1 MTKLMRF
8 LKPYWGQIVIV
19 VVLLVGQTIA
29 NLYLP
34 DINARIIN
42 EGVVNGDIGFILRQ
56 GGFMLLVS
64 VLVLLLMI
72 GATYFSSKT
81 AMSLGRDLRKS
92 IFSKV
97 SSFSQTEI
105 DKFGTP
111 SLITRTT
118 NDVQQIQQV
127 VMMFLNIMASAPI
140 MLIGGVIMAIRQDA
154 PLSLSIAVIV
164 PVLVIVAG
172 VLMVKTM
179 PLFKSM
185 QKKLDRL
192 NQVVREKLS
201 GVRVIRAFIRT
212 DFEEKRYDEANL
224 DLTKTSMRVNRMMAI
239 LMPSIT
245 LVMYLSTVAI
255 IWFGGHRINSGEM
268 PIGNLTAFLTY
279 IMQILMSVMMSAMIF
294 IMIPR
299 AAASAERVNEV
310 LETEPTIQDTPDSRI
325 PEKTSPALRFRDVTF
340 AYPQAEKPVLSHLDF
355 EVRPGTTTAVIG
367 STGSGKSTLVNLIPR
382 FYDVTEGSIEIGG
395 VDIRSMPQKTLREKI
410 GFVPQ
415 KAFLFFGTVAS
426 NLRYGRKEATDEE
439 LWHALEVAQ
448 GKDFVQEMDGGLEAP
463 ISQGGS
469 NVSGG
474 QRQRLAIAR
483 ALVKK
488 PDIYVFDD
496 SFSALDFKTDA
507 KLRKALKNETE
518 NSAVIIVA
526 QRVSTIMD
534 ADQIIVLDRGAV
546 AGIGTHKELMKNC
559 EVYQEIVYS
568 QLSEEEIA

>member
-164 PVLVIVAG
+164 PILIIVAG

-325 PEKTSPALRFRDVTF
+325 PEKTSAALRFRDVTF

-355 EVRPGTTTAVIG
+355 EVCPGTTTAVIG

-546 AGIGTHKELMKNC
+546 AGIGTHKELMQNC

>member
-164 PVLVIVAG
+164 PVLIIVAG

-325 PEKTSPALRFRDVTF
+325 PEKTSAALRFRDVTF

-546 AGIGTHKELMKNC
+546 AGIGTHKALMKNC

>member
-8 LKPYWGQIVIV
+8 LKPYWVQVVIV

-34 DINARIIN
+34 DINAQIIN
-42 EGVVNGDIGFILRQ
+42 EGVVNGDIGFILQ
-56 GGFMLLVS
+56 KGGLMLLVS
-64 VLVLLLMI
+64 ILVLVLMI
-72 GATYFSSKT
+72 CATYFSSKT
-81 AMSLGRDLRKS
+81 AMSLGRDLRKG

-97 SSFSQTEI
+97 SGFSQTEI

-154 PLSLSIAVIV
+154 PLSISIAIIV
-164 PVLVIVAG
+164 PVLAIVAG
-172 VLMVKTM
+172 TLMVKTM

-212 DFEEKRYDEANL
+212 DFEEKRYDDANK
-224 DLTKTSMRVNRMMAI
+224 DLTGTSLRVNRMMAV

-255 IWFGGHRINSGEM
+255 IWFGGQRINSGDM

-279 IMQILMSVMMSAMIF
+279 IMQILMSVMMSAMMF

-310 LETEPTIQDTPDSRI
+310 LETEPSIQDTPDSTI
-325 PEKTSPALRFRDVTF
+325 PEKTSAVLRFRDVTF
-340 AYPQAEKPVLSHLDF
+340 TYPQAEAPVLSGLDF

-382 FYDVTEGSIEIGG
+382 FYDVTKGSIEIGG

-415 KAFLFFGTVAS
+415 KAFLFVGTVAS
-426 NLRYGRKEATDEE
+426 NLRYGRENATEEE

-448 GKDFVQEMDGGLEAP
+448 GRDFVQEIEEKLEAP
-463 ISQGGS
+463 ISQGGT

-483 ALVKK
+483 ALIKK

-507 KLRKALKNETE
+507 KLREALKDETK

-526 QRVSTIMD
+526 QRVSTIMN
-534 ADQIIVLDRGAV
+534 ADQIIVLDRGTV
-546 AGIGTHKELMKNC
+546 AGMGTHKELMESC
-559 EVYQEIVYS
+559 EVYREIVYS

>member
-325 PEKTSPALRFRDVTF
+325 PEKTSAALRFRDVTF

>member
-97 SSFSQTEI
+97 SGFSQTDI

-310 LETEPTIQDTPDSRI
+310 LETEPTIQDTPNSRI
-325 PEKTSPALRFRDVTF
+325 PEKTSAVLRFRDVTF

-355 EVRPGTTTAVIG
+355 EVCPGTTTAVIG

>member
-97 SSFSQTEI
+97 SGFSQTEI

-310 LETEPTIQDTPDSRI
+310 LETEPTIQDTPNSRI
-325 PEKTSPALRFRDVTF
+325 PEKTSAVLRFRDVTF

-355 EVRPGTTTAVIG
+355 EVCPGTTTAVIG

-395 VDIRSMPQKTLREKI
+395 IDIRSMPQKTLREKI

>member
-97 SSFSQTEI
+97 SGFSQTEI

-310 LETEPTIQDTPDSRI
+310 LETEPTIQDTPNSRI
-325 PEKTSPALRFRDVTF
+325 PEKTSAVLRFRDVTF

-355 EVRPGTTTAVIG
+355 EVCPGTTTAVIG

-546 AGIGTHKELMKNC
+546 AGIGTHKELMQNC